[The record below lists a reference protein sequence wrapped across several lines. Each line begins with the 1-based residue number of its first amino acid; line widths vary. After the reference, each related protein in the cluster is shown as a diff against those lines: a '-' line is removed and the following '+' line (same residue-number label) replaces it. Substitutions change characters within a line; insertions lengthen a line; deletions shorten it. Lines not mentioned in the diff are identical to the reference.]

1 MEIDDIFK
9 EMEKIQTEEKKSF
22 KIYENTDLYM
32 EDEIKKTFKK
42 RMEDDIHFI
51 MTNYTYPKIMAYFS
65 AAIKNYKRDIITLCI
80 QKIQKEQN
88 LILSARAADMFFIS
102 YLKRSV
108 NEIYLCENFKTDY
121 MERSEKYKTLTPIY
135 KEHLK
140 KIIYLYKDRVLTLLN
155 YVIDLYRKIKSN
167 YKQQ

>member
-9 EMEKIQTEEKKSF
+9 EMEKIQSTEKKQLT
-22 KIYENTDLYM
+22 IAANTYLYM
-32 EDEIKKTFKK
+32 EDEIEKIFKT
-42 RMEDDIHFI
+42 RIENDVHYI
-51 MTNYTYPKIMAYFS
+51 MTTYTYPKIMAYFS
-65 AAIKNYKRDIITLCI
+65 AAIKNYKRHIITLCV
-80 QKIQKEQN
+80 QKIQKEQD
-88 LILSARAADMFFIS
+88 LKLSSRSADMFFIA
-102 YLKRSV
+102 YLGRSV

-121 MERSEKYKTLTPIY
+121 IKRSEKYKTLTPAY

>member
-22 KIYENTDLYM
+22 KIYENTDLYT
-32 EDEIKKTFKK
+32 ENEIEKIFKT
-42 RMEDDIHFI
+42 RIENDVYHI
-51 MTNYTYPKIMAYFS
+51 MNTYTYPKIMAYFS
-65 AAIKNYKRDIITLCI
+65 AAIKNYKRDIITLCV
-80 QKIQKEQN
+80 QKIQKEQY
-88 LILSARAADMFFIS
+88 LKLSSRSADMFFIA
-102 YLKRSV
+102 YLGRSV

-167 YKQQ
+167 YKQ